1 MSESIYK
8 IELDERS
15 ESHYFLPVPEYTDAL
30 FYLTSMAHEYT
41 KPTYY
46 IERFDTD
53 VYMFNYTLSGK
64 ARFIY
69 DGISYTLE
77 PGTLVFA
84 YLGVHNVLFPLTDD
98 FEYCCF
104 HMNGAQI
111 KNIYRHITD
120 SGKNIIMKY
129 PQDGIFERF
138 EKFRAWLIEPINFFE
153 ISKELNIM
161 LTDLFE
167 FSVGDARNVSPLA
180 HEIYK
185 LVFNNNTSVAEIAQ
199 KMNFSPVYLEK
210 KFKKETGISIRDLI
224 INHKL
229 EQAENLLLTTSLSVN
244 DIAKR
249 VGYAD
254 TVGLVHLFRS
264 RLDCT
269 PFEFR
274 KRKNQK

>member
-15 ESHYFLPVPEYTDAL
+15 ESHYFLPVPEYSDAL
-30 FYLTSMAHEYT
+30 YYLTSMAHEYT
-41 KPTYY
+41 KPQYY

-53 VYMFNYTLSGK
+53 VYMVNYTLSGK

-69 DGISYTLE
+69 DGVSYTLE
-77 PGTLVFA
+77 PGMLVFA

-98 FEYCCF
+98 YEYCCF
-104 HMNGAQI
+104 HLNGAHT
-111 KNIYRHITD
+111 KNIYRRTTC
-120 SGKNIIMKY
+120 SGKSIVFKY
-129 PQDGIFERF
+129 SSDGVLERF
-138 EKFRAWLIEPINFFE
+138 EKFRSWLIEPINFFE

-161 LTDLFE
+161 LTDILS
-167 FSVGDARNVSPLA
+167 FSVGEAKNISSMA

-185 LVFNNNTSVAEIAQ
+185 LVFNNNTSVSEIA
-199 KMNFSPVYLEK
+199 KVMNFSSVYLER

-224 INHKL
+224 INRKL

-249 VGYAD
+249 LGYAD

-264 RLDCT
+264 HLDCT
-269 PFEFR
+269 PLEFR
-274 KRKNQK
+274 KRKNK